1 MIACLARVYYM
12 VEEEYNAT
20 QDKKSVN
27 IKNGI
32 VILLYNI
39 PTYYA
44 DQPSRSERFKKLINQ
59 LMQWNDCYARAWCN
73 ITAILNPVVGVAQS
87 VD

>member
-32 VILLYNI
+32 VYYT
-39 PTYYA
+39 TYQHTMPIIQA
-44 DQPSRSERFKKLINQ
+44 GQSGSRS
-59 LMQWNDCYARAWCN
+59 
-73 ITAILNPVVGVAQS
+73 
-87 VD
+87 

>member
-32 VILLYNI
+32 VILLLQHTNI
-39 PTYYA
+39 LC
-44 DQPSRSERFKKLINQ
+44 RSTKPV
-59 LMQWNDCYARAWCN
+59 RAVQEVNKSIDAMKRLLCKDM
-73 ITAILNPVVGVAQS
+73 V
-87 VD
+87 

>member
-32 VILLYNI
+32 VILLHTNI
-39 PTYYA
+39 LC
-44 DQPSRSERFKKLINQ
+44 RSTKPV
-59 LMQWNDCYARAWCN
+59 RAVQEVNKSIDAMKRLLCKGM
-73 ITAILNPVVGVAQS
+73 V
-87 VD
+87 

>member
-32 VILLYNI
+32 VILLYKI

-59 LMQWNDCYARAWCN
+59 LMQ
-73 ITAILNPVVGVAQS
+73 
-87 VD
+87 